1 MKLALAAVV
10 AVVAVQTYPVPFPR
24 EGTTKLLENDRVTVW
39 RLDWE
44 QKKPTAMHEHTMDL
58 VAVVLEGGRV
68 TSKTRDDA
76 VAMRDLKTGDALFQP
91 RGMIHIEE
99 LVEPATARSISIELR
114 NDTPAAPARG
124 ADASAAEAFPRE
136 GARLVVDNARVAVWE
151 YQWLADRPVGLHVHS
166 RDTVLVPVTAGEV
179 RVDFENGETRITRL
193 VPGEVMYFSGAGA
206 HREQA
211 ISGSPR
217 AILVELK

>member
-10 AVVAVQTYPVPFPR
+10 ALAAVQTYPVPFPR
-24 EGTTKLLENDRVTVW
+24 EGTTKLLENDRVMVW

-44 QKKPTAMHEHTMDL
+44 QNRPTAMHEHTRDL
-58 VAVVLEGGRV
+58 VAVVLDGGRV
-68 TSKTRDDA
+68 TSKTRDGA
-76 VAMRDLKTGDALFQP
+76 VAMRDLKAGDGLFQP

-99 LVEPATARSISIELR
+99 LVEPARARSISIELR
-114 NDTPAAPARG
+114 NDAPATPARAANSSAP
-124 ADASAAEAFPRE
+124 EAFPRE
-136 GARLVVDNARVAVWE
+136 GARLVVDNARVAIWD

-179 RVDFENGETRITRL
+179 RVDFETGETRVTHL

-211 ISGSPR
+211 IAGSPR